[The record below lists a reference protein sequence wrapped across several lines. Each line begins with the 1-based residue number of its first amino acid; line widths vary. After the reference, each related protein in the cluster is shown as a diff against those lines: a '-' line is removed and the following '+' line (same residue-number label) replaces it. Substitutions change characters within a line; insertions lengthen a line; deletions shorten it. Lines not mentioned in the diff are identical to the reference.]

1 MELIKEDRPSLHSD
15 RYEPDEV
22 LLLDSSESL
31 QRFVGAAAQVGIG
44 AEDAVRM
51 GVERGLVLSDLCEVG
66 VDIDLGRRRLRAA
79 AMRARPCHELTADLA
94 QWVRRLSMAR
104 PIPVPSI
111 DEGLAV
117 HLPDG
122 LLVRAAA
129 GLGARHL
136 RAEAVPEMVAWE
148 LAAALGARTMGE
160 WALRELL
167 LGPARG

>member
-1 MELIKEDRPSLHSD
+1 MELISPDSCSRHPD
-15 RYEPDEV
+15 RYESDEV
-22 LLLDSSESL
+22 LLLESSESL
-31 QRFVGAAAQVGIG
+31 QRFVEAAAQVGLG
-44 AEDAVRM
+44 VEEAVRM
-51 GVERGLVLSDLCEVG
+51 GVERGLVLSDLCEMG
-66 VDIDLGRRRLRAA
+66 IDVDFGRRRLRAA
-79 AMRARPCHELTADLA
+79 AMRARPSHELTADLA
-94 QWVRRLSMAR
+94 QRVRRLSMAR
-104 PIPVPSI
+104 PIAVPST

-117 HLPDG
+117 RLPDG